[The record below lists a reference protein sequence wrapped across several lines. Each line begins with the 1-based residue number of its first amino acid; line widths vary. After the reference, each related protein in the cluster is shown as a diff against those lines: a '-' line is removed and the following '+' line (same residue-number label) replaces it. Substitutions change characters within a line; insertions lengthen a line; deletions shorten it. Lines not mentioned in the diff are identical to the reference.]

1 MSEHKDSSQKDLG
14 QSFLKDLLRVML
26 VPTLVNKAFMVYFG
40 LQYSKYPGEG
50 YGYGLLFTIF
60 FLLFTVGTFLWK
72 YRHVDDP

>member
-1 MSEHKDSSQKDLG
+1 MTKKLDPSQKDVS

-40 LQYSKYPGEG
+40 LQYSKYPGDG